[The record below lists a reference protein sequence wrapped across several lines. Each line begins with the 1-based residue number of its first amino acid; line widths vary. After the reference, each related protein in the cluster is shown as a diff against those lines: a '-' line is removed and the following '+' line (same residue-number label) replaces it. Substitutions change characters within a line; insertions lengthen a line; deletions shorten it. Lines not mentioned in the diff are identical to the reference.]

1 MNNMLYLYIF
11 RKKNT
16 YIFIT
21 ILLFIVLFATFI
33 IKYNNSLNNNKIEY
47 NQFFLLKENE
57 LNKIN
62 KKDLLLYK
70 KCLLV
75 DNNYIID
82 SDEKL
87 NYDDMILSYRL
98 DSSNIFIKKNNLNII
113 GFGQTNYISNER
125 LNDLYK
131 EYGYYKVYL
140 NKLTNYKNYEY
151 LINESVFYSKSLD
164 VEEAIKTINI
174 FNIVL
179 KIIYFLLIIMMIII
193 ILNIIFD
200 GVKNL
205 HLLNLL
211 GYRKYQIIIILLG
224 HIILE
229 LFFPILILLL
239 NIWR

>member
-1 MNNMLYLYIF
+1 MLYFYIF
-11 RKKNT
+11 REKNT

-33 IKYNNSLNNNKIEY
+33 IKHNDSLNNNKIEY
-47 NQFFLLKENE
+47 NQFFLLNENE
-57 LNKIN
+57 LNKIDQ
-62 KKDLLLYK
+62 KDLLLNK

-98 DSSNIFIKKNNLNII
+98 DSNNIFIKKNNFNII
-113 GFGQTNYISNER
+113 GFGQTNYISNR
-125 LNDLYK
+125 KLYDLYN
-131 EYGYYKVYL
+131 EYGYNKVYL
-140 NKLTNYKNYEY
+140 KRLTDYKKYEY
-151 LINESVFYSKSLD
+151 LINESIYYSKSLD

-174 FNIVL
+174 FNTVL

-193 ILNIIFD
+193 VLNIIFD

-211 GYRKYQIIIILLG
+211 GYRKVQIITILLG
-224 HIILE
+224 HIILV
-229 LFFPILILLL
+229 LFIPITIFLL
-239 NIWR
+239 NVWR